1 MNLLMP
7 MNVNETTK
15 YIFSHIS
22 TIIDG
27 TTIIDIL
34 QHIPDHWRKYNY
46 RYSPNMISLITE
58 GTTIIN
64 ILLHIINYWRN
75 YKRYSLTHLNYWCNY
90 NYSYSPTNPLATR
103 SLGAVVA
110 VRMCCPSG
118 HHSKLVVS
126 GDWVCAVNFLVLI
139 SQNSKFP
146 RRFPKPAKHK
156 SNQY

>member
-1 MNLLMP
+1 MNLLKP

-46 RYSPNMISLITE
+46 RYSPNIPD
-58 GTTIIN
+58 
-64 ILLHIINYWRN
+64 YWRN
-75 YKRYSLTHLNYWCNY
+75 YCYKYFPTYHQLLTELQKIFSYASQLLMELQY
-90 NYSYSPTNPLATR
+90 YSYSPTNPLATR

>member
-46 RYSPNMISLITE
+46 RYSPNIPDYWR
-58 GTTIIN
+58 N
-64 ILLHIINYWRN
+64 YYYILLHIINYWRN
-75 YKRYSLTHLNYWCNY
+75 YKRYSLTHLNYWWNY
-90 NYSYSPTNPLATR
+90 NYYSYSPTNPLATR

>member
-46 RYSPNMISLITE
+46 RYSPNIPD
-58 GTTIIN
+58 
-64 ILLHIINYWRN
+64 YWRN
-75 YKRYSLTHLNYWCNY
+75 YYYK
-90 NYSYSPTNPLATR
+90 YSPTYHQLLTELQKIFSYA
-103 SLGAVVA
+103 
-110 VRMCCPSG
+110 
-118 HHSKLVVS
+118 
-126 GDWVCAVNFLVLI
+126 
-139 SQNSKFP
+139 SQLLMEL
-146 RRFPKPAKHK
+146 
-156 SNQY
+156 QL